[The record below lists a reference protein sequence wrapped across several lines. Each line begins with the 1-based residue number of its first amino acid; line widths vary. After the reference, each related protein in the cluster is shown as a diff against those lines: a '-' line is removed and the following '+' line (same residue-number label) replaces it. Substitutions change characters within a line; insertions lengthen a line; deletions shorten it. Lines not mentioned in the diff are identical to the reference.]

1 MRQVLEIFLNFSEKF
16 LMIMSSKKLLK
27 YISFSVEILEIK
39 EIDLEGSEEELLV
52 EKNEVEGRI

>member
-1 MRQVLEIFLNFSEKF
+1 MEIFLNFSEKF